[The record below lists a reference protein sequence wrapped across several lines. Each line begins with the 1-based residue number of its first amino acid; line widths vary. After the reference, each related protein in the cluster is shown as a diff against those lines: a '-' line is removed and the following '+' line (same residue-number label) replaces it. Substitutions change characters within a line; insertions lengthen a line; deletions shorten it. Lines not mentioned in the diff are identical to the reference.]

1 MYSSNVPPS
10 KAPPFDNPNRKVHKN
25 FVIKKL
31 AEFHERKER
40 LKEIRAT
47 KPIFLS
53 LKLKLIAEVDDFLRT
68 YCFGAEG
75 FSRSNDFRFLMIEV
89 EMLQPR
95 N

>member
-1 MYSSNVPPS
+1 MYSSNASPRAS
-10 KAPPFDNPNRKVHKN
+10 SSFDNPTRTVHRN
-25 FVIKKL
+25 FVVKKL